1 MIPTFKRWPAA
12 CASTACYSRWHSSLG
27 DYYTVSTVV
36 GAVFDTHQDLADLAL
51 EYGVIDERQQ
61 IEGE

>member
-1 MIPTFKRWPAA
+1 MAA
-12 CASTACYSRWHSSLG
+12 DDLLLRKCSPRSRWHSSLG